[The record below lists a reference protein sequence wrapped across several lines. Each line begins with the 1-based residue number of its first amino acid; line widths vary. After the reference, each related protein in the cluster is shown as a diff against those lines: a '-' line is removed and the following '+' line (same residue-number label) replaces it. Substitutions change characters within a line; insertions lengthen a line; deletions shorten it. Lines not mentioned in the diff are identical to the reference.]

1 MRVETGRRRVPL
13 LLTKFRNPSEEPL
26 KGIISPQA
34 PPAKDQNQ
42 AGEDTTRREG
52 EGEEFRDPGAPV
64 APRGPAP
71 CCEPVREG
79 FQVFSP
85 PRCPVEW

>member
-1 MRVETGRRRVPL
+1 MTKGLAMRVETGRRRVPL

-42 AGEDTTRREG
+42 AGEDNT
-52 EGEEFRDPGAPV
+52 PGRGRGRNSGI
-64 APRGPAP
+64 RGPLLHLEALHP
-71 CCEPVREG
+71 AV
-79 FQVFSP
+79 SL
-85 PRCPVEW
+85 